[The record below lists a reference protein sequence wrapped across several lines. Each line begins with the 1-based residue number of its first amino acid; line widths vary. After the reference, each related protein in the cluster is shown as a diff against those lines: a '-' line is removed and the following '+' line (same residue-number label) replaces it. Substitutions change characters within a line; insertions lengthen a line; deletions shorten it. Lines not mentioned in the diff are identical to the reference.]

1 MIIFHTQHMKIKPES
16 ELGWTLGSINTRAW
30 PVHHHH
36 QPPNF
41 ERTPIPCLCHC
52 RGRGESETRPASAE
66 ARDGSGKPK
75 EKGRGARARHR
86 SIPFP
91 GSSFPCRVRRA
102 ARPRDAGRVLPPYPA
117 RSAGKKNACRPV
129 LRPDLSLNRC
139 SNRPAYPSARDHG
152 GDVPADGCDHK
163 LHGGANDGVAA
174 TRTRTPSTV
183 VRRSS

>member
-1 MIIFHTQHMKIKPES
+1 MD
-16 ELGWTLGSINTRAW
+16 
-30 PVHHHH
+30 
-36 QPPNF
+36 
-41 ERTPIPCLCHC
+41 
-52 RGRGESETRPASAE
+52 RGNQR
-66 ARDGSGKPK
+66 
-75 EKGRGARARHR
+75 
-86 SIPFP
+86 
-91 GSSFPCRVRRA
+91 RRA
-102 ARPRDAGRVLPPYPA
+102 GERAPATDRSHSQAVRFHAAFVERRGRVLPPYPA

-174 TRTRTPSTV
+174 MRTRTPSTV